1 MIEEPSG
8 RLSWMVVIVAVVA
21 FAVIVAGRQRDLDW
35 LIPLGTVLLGAVLVS
50 PAGRFLRDDD
60 FRSRILGTQ
69 FAGQLDGRMFQMIFG
84 VVVAAIGVFWWL
96 LELLLAAL
104 SAE

>member
-1 MIEEPSG
+1 MKIF
-8 RLSWMVVIVAVVA
+8 VVIVGAIA
-21 FAVIVAGRQRDLDW
+21 LAIMIVGTQRDLDW
-35 LIPLGTVLLGAVLVS
+35 LIPIGTVLLGAVLLT

-69 FAGQLDGRMFQMIFG
+69 IARQLDGRMFQMILG
-84 VVVAAIGVFWWL
+84 AAVAAIGVFWWL